1 MREQKDAW
9 EKAGQYNPNMLTIM
23 NTSMQMNTSLCLKS
37 DAIQVFIGLVITI
50 VITIVHT
57 QLITQLA
64 PTQLNITSNKCHNI
78 FQDMIYLD
86 QHNIHPIEIYQL
98 VIMNREIQD
107 YCQNLGDHCH
117 HKAILIKIQIILEIH
132 LSLEYNFIHNMRKH
146 TIIIFMTIIEKIYI
160 YVFIYLYFRNF
171 IFYF

>member
-1 MREQKDAW
+1 
-9 EKAGQYNPNMLTIM
+9 
-23 NTSMQMNTSLCLKS
+23 MNTSLCLKS

-86 QHNIHPIEIYQL
+86 QHNIHPVEI
-98 VIMNREIQD
+98 
-107 YCQNLGDHCH
+107 
-117 HKAILIKIQIILEIH
+117 
-132 LSLEYNFIHNMRKH
+132 
-146 TIIIFMTIIEKIYI
+146 
-160 YVFIYLYFRNF
+160 
-171 IFYF
+171 